1 MSDAIARVE
10 VFHAKVPFR
19 HDFALGSGTVGS
31 ASAAGDV
38 VFVRLE
44 TESGAVGW
52 GEQRALPIWSYETA
66 DTIVSVLE
74 RDLAPLVIGT
84 DPFEIERFHARA
96 ERVLKPSVSNGFPF
110 ARAAMDVALHDLAGI
125 LAGVPVHKLLG
136 GAIVER
142 LPLCSAIG
150 AASPDHMA
158 DRAVQSRA
166 YPAYKVKIT
175 GDPALDEKRIRRVVD
190 VTGDKPIWLDANQA
204 YRPLSFRRLA
214 AAIADLRMVE
224 VAEQPVP
231 SPDWFGL
238 GGIRE
243 RVSLPLAVDEGC
255 FTASD
260 LAKLNALAR
269 PDAVV
274 LKVCK
279 SGGLRRLL
287 ATAAV
292 AKANGIELL
301 GSGLTD
307 CGIAFA
313 AGVHVLATLELSLPA
328 ELNGPELL
336 DELFV
341 DGLDIR
347 EGSVAVPSAPGLGVT
362 VDENAIREASR
373 VR

>member
-1 MSDAIARVE
+1 MSERISRVE
-10 VFHAKVPFR
+10 VFHANVPFR
-19 HDFALGSGTVGS
+19 HDFTLGSGTVGS
-31 ASAAGDV
+31 GSEPGDV
-38 VFVRLE
+38 VFVRIE
-44 TESGAVGW
+44 TNSGAVGW

-66 DTIVSVLE
+66 ETIVSVIE
-74 RDLAPLVIGT
+74 NNLAPLVIGT
-84 DPFEIERFHARA
+84 DPFDVERFHAA
-96 ERVLKPSVSNGFPF
+96 ADRVLKPSVSNGFPF
-110 ARAAMDVALHDLAGI
+110 ARAAVDIALHDLAGI
-125 LAGVPVHKLLG
+125 IAGVPVHRLLG

-158 DRAVQSRA
+158 ARATESGA
-166 YPAYKVKIT
+166 YPAYKLKIT
-175 GDPALDEKRIRRVVD
+175 GDPGLDAQRIRRVVE

-204 YRPLSFRRLA
+204 YRPMAYRRLVSA
-214 AAIADLRMVE
+214 LADLPTIV

-238 GGIRE
+238 RAARE
-243 RVSLPLAVDEGC
+243 STALPLAVDEGC
-255 FTASD
+255 FTATD
-260 LAKLNALAR
+260 LAKLGALAR

-287 ATAAV
+287 STASV

-313 AGVHVLATLELSLPA
+313 AGVHVLSTLELSLPA

-341 DGLDIR
+341 DGLDLR
-347 EGSVAVPSAPGLGVT
+347 DGSVAVPSAPGLGVT
-362 VDENAIREASR
+362 VDEDAIREASR
-373 VR
+373 AR